1 MLKKLF
7 LIDGAA
13 GTGKT
18 DFIQYVKEKYHNANI
33 LSKYTT
39 RPLREDD
46 NRENLD
52 LISLSEEEFKK
63 KNIKEQNSYIY
74 GGCSYGF
81 LEEDLNDSLEKYEYT
96 IVIIR
101 SYQIIKGLIER
112 YKEKAFVIPVF
123 IYTDRNLV
131 VQRLRKD
138 GFTQDKIEFRLKR
151 SESCWE
157 DYLENEYLEIPIII
171 NNSNKADFHRK
182 INQLFESRIVKQ
194 KYNYIYINPSE
205 KYELISPLYGYKKI
219 IQKKLSE
226 FPFEKNVFLM
236 MKFRRENE
244 GTYKYIKEQLE
255 KNGFNCVR
263 AKDKEWAHITDTSFN
278 PMAVLYCCKYGIALF
293 DEAEEGSAYNPNVA
307 YELGMMQCQNKR
319 CLILKHSSLPNP
331 PFDIVKDLYKSYTK
345 EIEFAEILSDWLIN
359 LKDGIR

>member
-1 MLKKLF
+1 MLKKLL

-18 DFIQYVKEKYHNANI
+18 DFIQYVKNKYHNANI
-33 LSKYTT
+33 LYKYTT
-39 RPLREDD
+39 RSFREDD
-46 NRENLD
+46 DKENLD
-52 LISLSEEEFKK
+52 LIFLPEEEYRL
-63 KNIKEQNSYIY
+63 KNIKDENSYIY

-81 LEEDLNDSLEKYEYT
+81 LESDLNESLEKYEYT
-96 IVIIR
+96 IIIVR
-101 SYQIIKGLIER
+101 SYQTINGLIQR

-131 VQRLRKD
+131 EQRLRLD
-138 GFTQDKIEFRLKR
+138 GYSQEKIDFRVKR

-157 DYLENEYLEIPIII
+157 DYLENDYLEIPIII
-171 NNSNKADFHRK
+171 NNSSKSDFHRK
-182 INQLFESRIVKQ
+182 INQLFKSELVKER
-194 KYNYIYINPSE
+194 YDYIYINPSV

-219 IQKKLSE
+219 IQNKLEE

-236 MKFRRENE
+236 MKFRDENQ
-244 GTYKYIKEQLE
+244 GTYKYIEKEL
-255 KNGFNCVR
+255 KNNGFNCVR
-263 AKDKEWAHITDTSFN
+263 ADDKEWAHITDTSFN

-293 DEAEEGSAYNPNVA
+293 DEAEKGSTYNPNVA

-331 PFDIVKDLYKSYTK
+331 PFDIVKDLYITYTK
-345 EIEFAEILSDWLIN
+345 EIEIEEILSNWLIS
-359 LKDGIR
+359 LKGKGR